1 VTASAATVLWIPF
14 ASDAGADRG
23 RLRTLGRE
31 ASWAA
36 FRAAAA
42 AWAHAHGAA
51 PWAGAEVDHD
61 AHGAPVLA
69 GHPGAPWIAFAHA
82 RGLAGCAIAAPGA
95 PAPGID
101 CEPLDAPAA
110 GALRDLAAQTGEAA
124 LAWADEHW
132 PLRLWCAKE
141 AVVKAERVG
150 ADALGR
156 SLRIQHAG
164 ALNADGTQL
173 VVVRSHRDRVFAV
186 TSAVDAAHVRA
197 WTS

>member
-1 VTASAATVLWIPF
+1 MTANAATVFWIPF
-14 ASDAGADRG
+14 GFDARADRG
-23 RLRTLGRE
+23 TLRALGRE
-31 ASWAA
+31 ASRAA

-42 AWAHAHGAA
+42 TWAHAHGAA
-51 PWAGAEVDHD
+51 PWAAAEVDHD

-69 GHPGAPWIAFAHA
+69 DHRDAPSISFAHA
-82 RGLAGCAIAAPGA
+82 RGLGGCAIAAPGA

-110 GALRDLAAQTGEAA
+110 AALRDLAAQTGEAA

-141 AVVKAERVG
+141 SVVKAERVG

-186 TSAVDAAHVRA
+186 TTAVDAAHVRA